1 MSKQSNLIYIAT
13 VGKTVGLAGDM
24 KLHIKSDFPEQF
36 KKGTSF
42 YINEKDK
49 LTIQNINHDRGLV
62 KFEGYTAPE
71 LAKKLTN
78 KNLHTTYEQTRK
90 DCLLKDGEHF
100 WFDIVGCKV
109 YEENELLGEVE
120 EVERILDTN
129 YLLIKTDEKLQEQKL
144 AKSFLVPHKKPFL
157 LSIDVDKKIIKLNGA
172 KDILEAS

>member
-1 MSKQSNLIYIAT
+1 MLKQSDLLYIAT
-13 VGKTVGLAGDM
+13 IGKTVGLKGDM

-36 KKGTSF
+36 KKGASF

-49 LTIQNINHDRGLV
+49 ITIENINFERGLV
-62 KFEGYTAPE
+62 KFEGYNAPE

-78 KNLHTTYEQTRK
+78 KNLYTTYEQTRK
-90 DCLLKDGEHF
+90 DCHLEEGENF
-100 WFDIVGCKV
+100 WFDIIGCKV
-109 YEENELLGEVE
+109 YEENELLGEVQ

-129 YLLIKTDEKLQEQKL
+129 YLLIQTDKKLLEEKK

-157 LSIDVDKKIIKLNGA
+157 LSIDINEKIIKLDGA

>member
-1 MSKQSNLIYIAT
+1 LKKTDLLYIAT
-13 VGKTVGLAGDM
+13 IGKTVGLKGDM

-36 KKGTSF
+36 KKGASF

-49 LTIQNINHDRGLV
+49 LTISDINLERALV
-62 KFEGYTAPE
+62 KFENYPTPE

-78 KNLHTTYEQTRK
+78 KSLYTTYEQTRK
-90 DCLLKDGEHF
+90 DCHLEEGENF
-100 WFDIVGCKV
+100 WFDIIGCKV
-109 YEENELLGEVE
+109 YEEGEFLGKVK

-129 YLLIKTDEKLQEQKL
+129 YLLIQTDEKLVEQKK

-157 LSIDVDKKIIKLNGA
+157 ISIDVDEKIIILSGA